1 MLSLIGGRRT
11 LVLRC
16 FPRWREKWLGIESLN
31 ISLTLVHS
39 KITKSPSDHGRD
51 WPARS
56 KLVEANKDQDMLAG
70 IIFDF
75 DGVIVDSHP
84 VHMRAWKA
92 LFRSMGKAVGDDEL
106 AFVVEGA
113 KREEILR
120 RFLGDLTSEQIELC
134 GAEKERLYQELA
146 SEVKLVCGVA
156 EFLAQVD
163 AARVPTAIATS
174 GSRNRVERTL
184 EAFGLLGR
192 FRAIVTAEDVARG
205 KPDPALFHLAASRLH
220 VAAEQILVCEDAVAG
235 VAAARNAGMKCMAI
249 AANGR
254 RKLLQEAGAD
264 LVIEDF
270 TQTRLDEV
278 RRLFA
283 RAPNVRR

>member
-1 MLSLIGGRRT
+1 
-11 LVLRC
+11 
-16 FPRWREKWLGIESLN
+16 
-31 ISLTLVHS
+31 
-39 KITKSPSDHGRD
+39 
-51 WPARS
+51 
-56 KLVEANKDQDMLAG
+56 MLAG

-84 VHMRAWKA
+84 VHIAAWKA
-92 LFRSMGKAVGDDEL
+92 LFSAMGKGVGDEKL
-106 AFVVEGA
+106 SFVTEGA

-120 RFLGDLTSEQIELC
+120 RFLGDLTPQQIELY
-134 GAEKERLYQELA
+134 GAEKERRYQA
-146 SEVKLVCGVA
+146 HAGEVKLVCGVT

-163 AARVPTAIATS
+163 AERVPTAVATS

-205 KPDPALFHLAASRLH
+205 KPDPALFHLAASRLR

-235 VAAARNAGMKCMAI
+235 VAAAKNAGMKCMAI

-254 RKLLQEAGAD
+254 KELLQEAGAD

-270 TQTRLDEV
+270 TQTGLDDV
-278 RRLFA
+278 KRIFA
-283 RAPNVRR
+283 